1 MTSLRTFALSAVGAT
16 LLLSSCLSDGRT
28 MQPPTPEQKAA
39 FVTVTTVAPALG
51 EGGDEGTA
59 MSVTGPWVNGT
70 AIDARYTCDGAG
82 ISPQLAWTSGPAETK
97 AFGIVLRDNDAPNFV
112 HWVLTNLDPT
122 ERTIGEG
129 ALPQGAFMAVNGSG
143 KQSYA
148 PPCPATGSSHSYTMT
163 VYALGS
169 RIAVNGTTSAAHV
182 MADMEASV
190 LEVAT
195 TDFVYSR

>member
-1 MTSLRTFALSAVGAT
+1 MTSLRTLALSAVGAT
-16 LLLSSCLSDGRT
+16 LLLTSCLSDGQT
-28 MQPPTPEQKAA
+28 MKAPTPEQKAA
-39 FVTVTTVAPALG
+39 FVSVTTLPPALG

-70 AIDARYTCDGAG
+70 AIDARYTCDSVG
-82 ISPQLAWTSGPAETK
+82 ISPQLAWTNGPAETK
-97 AFGIVLRDNDAPNFV
+97 AYGIVLRDNDAPNFV
-112 HWVLTNLDPT
+112 HWVLANINST

-129 ALPQGAFMAVNGSG
+129 ALPQGAFMAINGSG

-148 PPCPATGSSHSYTMT
+148 PPCPPAGSSHSFTVT

-169 RIAVNGTTSAAHV
+169 LVVVDNSTSAAQV
-182 MADMEASV
+182 VADMEASV